1 MVEQEQ
7 DIIYINRVL
16 DGDRDA
22 YAFLVD
28 KYKSMVFSLALR
40 ITKNREE
47 AEEIAQDSFIK
58 AYQSLKSFQG
68 KAKFSSW
75 LYRIVY
81 NTGISQL
88 RKQEQGRISLDE
100 ANIPETMYVEARRNH
115 ESLSEAERKKY
126 LEVALDEL
134 DEDERI
140 LIILYYYEERDL
152 DEIAE
157 IAGITKTNTKVRLF
171 RARKKMLVL
180 LEKYLKEEKYSL
192 L

>member
-7 DIIYINRVL
+7 DIIYIKKVL

-22 YAFLVD
+22 YAFLVN
-28 KYKSMVFSLALR
+28 KYKSLVFSLALR
-40 ITKNREE
+40 ITRSREE
-47 AEEIAQDSFIK
+47 AEEISQDAFIK
-58 AYQSLKSFQG
+58 AFQNLKSFQG

-81 NTGISQL
+81 NTGISHL
-88 RKQEQGRISLDE
+88 RKQEKGRVSLDE
-100 ANIPETMYVEARRNH
+100 ANIPETLYVESKRNYDA
-115 ESLSEAERKKY
+115 LTEAERKKY
-126 LEVALDEL
+126 LEYAINEL
-134 DEDERI
+134 DEDERF
-140 LIILYYYEERDL
+140 LIILYYYEEREL

-171 RARKKMLVL
+171 RARKKMLLV
-180 LEKYLKEEKYSL
+180 LEKYLQEEKYSL